1 MLGNT
6 EVASAG
12 VRSRRRR
19 LNALVIVDYA
29 NETRAYFFVP
39 GDASPRLDLDLAH
52 ERQDRFEI
60 PAGAIRAVSRAR

>member
-12 VRSRRRR
+12 VKSRRGR
-19 LNALVIVDYA
+19 LNALAIVDYA
-29 NETRAYFFVP
+29 NGTRAYFFVP
-39 GDASPRLDLDLAH
+39 GDASPRLDLHLAH
-52 ERQDRFEI
+52 ERQERREI